1 MSGRLRYLLVAEEQQ
16 QESTP
21 TNLHGEETNRQMLTP
36 PPWFRGK
43 AVKGNLGVQDGL
55 WQEAGLMEGP
65 RECFP
70 GRAI

>member
-1 MSGRLRYLLVAEEQQ
+1 MSGRLRYLLVAEDQQ

-55 WQEAGLMEGP
+55 
-65 RECFP
+65 
-70 GRAI
+70 